1 MRFLRIPIVSEDAQ
15 QLPDWVI
22 GDLNRE
28 GERHE
33 ERREAPRLERP
44 ESPPPPPPRAPEPE
58 RTGGTVIVF
67 DI

>member
-28 GERHE
+28 PE
-33 ERREAPRLERP
+33 ERREAPRLELP
-44 ESPPPPPPRAPEPE
+44 DQPPRAPQPRAPEPE
-58 RTGGTVIVF
+58 RSEGGTVIVF